1 LKFFLNFLTYSRILL
16 TPLIIYLIVHENYLY
31 AGIIFAYCSFS
42 DIADGKIARKYD
54 LVSGHGNY
62 MDPLADKVL
71 MIGVLSALMVLDIIN
86 FWPYIIIIGRDIIIT
101 IYRNYLI
108 LKNKPLETSKF
119 GKLKTVFQHGMVLI
133 ILLVPSFYAYQ
144 SIESQKAM
152 VDIIVNINAIYAAA
166 TGVHYFF
173 KNGF

>member
-1 LKFFLNFLTYSRILL
+1 MKFFLNSLTYSRILL
-16 TPLIIYLIVHENYLY
+16 TPLVIYLILNDNFLY

-42 DIADGKIARKYD
+42 DVADGKIARKYD
-54 LVSGHGNY
+54 LVSEHGNY

-71 MIGVLSALMVLDIIN
+71 MIGALSALLVLDTIQL
-86 FWPYIIIIGRDIIIT
+86 WPYMIIIGRDVIIT

-108 LKNKPLETSKF
+108 AKNKPLETSKF

-133 ILLVPSFYAYQ
+133 ILLVNPSQ
-144 SIESQKAM
+144 VM
-152 VDIIVNINAIYAAA
+152 VDLIVNINAIYAAA
-166 TGVHYFF
+166 TGIHYFV

>member
-16 TPLIIYLIVHENYLY
+16 TPLIIYLIINDNFLY

-42 DIADGKIARKYD
+42 DVADGKIARKYD

-62 MDPLADKVL
+62 MDPLADKIL
-71 MIGVLSALMVLDIIN
+71 MIGALSALLFLDTIQLLP
-86 FWPYIIIIGRDIIIT
+86 FIIIIGRDIVIT
-101 IYRNYLI
+101 LYRNYLI
-108 LKNKPLETSKF
+108 AKNKPLETSKF

-133 ILLVPSFYAYQ
+133 ILLINPSQ
-144 SIESQKAM
+144 LT
-152 VDIIVNINAIYAAA
+152 VDVIVNINAIYAAL
-166 TGVHYFF
+166 TGVHYFV

>member
-1 LKFFLNFLTYSRILL
+1 MKFFLNFLTYSRILL
-16 TPLIIYLIVHENYLY
+16 TPLIIYLILNDNFLY

-42 DIADGKIARKYD
+42 DVADGKIARKYD

-71 MIGVLSALMVLDIIN
+71 MIGVLSALLALDTIQL
-86 FWPYIIIIGRDIIIT
+86 WPFMIIIGRDIIIT

-108 LKNKPLETSKF
+108 AKNKPLETSKF
-119 GKLKTVFQHGMVLI
+119 GKLKTVFQHVMVLI
-133 ILLVPSFYAYQ
+133 ILLVNPSQF
-144 SIESQKAM
+144 M
-152 VDIIVNINAIYAAA
+152 VDLIVNINAIYAAA
-166 TGVHYFF
+166 TGIHYFV

>member
-16 TPLIIYLIVHENYLY
+16 TPLIIYLILNDNFLY

-42 DIADGKIARKYD
+42 DVVDGKIARKYN

-71 MIGVLSALMVLDIIN
+71 MIGVLSALLVLDTIQL
-86 FWPYIIIIGRDIIIT
+86 WPYIIIIGRDIIIT

-108 LKNKPLETSKF
+108 AKNKPLETSKF

-133 ILLVPSFYAYQ
+133 ILLVNPSQ
-144 SIESQKAM
+144 VM
-152 VDIIVNINAIYAAA
+152 VDLIVNINAIYAAA
-166 TGVHYFF
+166 TGIHYFV

>member
-16 TPLIIYLIVHENYLY
+16 TPLIIYLIINDYFLY

-42 DIADGKIARKYD
+42 DIADGKIARRYD

-62 MDPLADKVL
+62 MDPLADKFL
-71 MIGVLSALMVLDIIN
+71 MIGTLSALLLLGTIQL
-86 FWPYIIIIGRDIIIT
+86 WPFIIIIGRDIIIT

-108 LKNKPLETSKF
+108 AKDKPLETSKF

-133 ILLVPSFYAYQ
+133 ILLANPSQ
-144 SIESQKAM
+144 AM
-152 VDIIVNINAIYAAA
+152 IDLIVNINAIYAAA
-166 TGVHYFF
+166 TGIHYFI

>member
-16 TPLIIYLIVHENYLY
+16 TPLIIYLIINDNVLY

-42 DIADGKIARKYD
+42 DVADGKIARKYD

-62 MDPLADKVL
+62 MDPLADKIL
-71 MIGVLSALMVLDIIN
+71 MIGALSALLFLDTIQLLP
-86 FWPYIIIIGRDIIIT
+86 FIIIIGRDIVIT
-101 IYRNYLI
+101 LYRNYLI
-108 LKNKPLETSKF
+108 AKNKPLETSKF

-133 ILLVPSFYAYQ
+133 ILLINPSQ
-144 SIESQKAM
+144 LT
-152 VDIIVNINAIYAAA
+152 VDVIVNINAIYAAL
-166 TGVHYFF
+166 TGVHYFV

>member
-1 LKFFLNFLTYSRILL
+1 MKLFLNFLTYSRILL
-16 TPLIIYLIVHENYLY
+16 TPLIIYLIVNDNFLY

-42 DIADGKIARKYD
+42 DVADGKIARKYN

-71 MIGVLSALMVLDIIN
+71 MIGVLSALLVLDTIQL
-86 FWPYIIIIGRDIIIT
+86 WPYLIIIGRDIVIT

-108 LKNKPLETSKF
+108 SKNKPLETSKF
-119 GKLKTVFQHGMVLI
+119 GKLETVFQHGMVLI
-133 ILLVPSFYAYQ
+133 ILLVNPSQ
-144 SIESQKAM
+144 SI
-152 VDIIVNINAIYAAA
+152 VDFIVNINAIYAAA
-166 TGVHYFF
+166 TGVHYFV

>member
-1 LKFFLNFLTYSRILL
+1 LNFFLNFLTYSRILL
-16 TPLIIYLIVHENYLY
+16 TPLIIYLILNDNFLY

-42 DIADGKIARKYD
+42 DVVDGKIARKYD

-71 MIGVLSALMVLDIIN
+71 MIGALSALLVLDTIQL
-86 FWPYIIIIGRDIIIT
+86 WPYIIIIGRDIIIT
-101 IYRNYLI
+101 LYRNYLI
-108 LKNKPLETSKF
+108 AKNKPLETSKF

-133 ILLVPSFYAYQ
+133 ILLVNPSQ
-144 SIESQKAM
+144 VM
-152 VDIIVNINAIYAAA
+152 VDLIVNINAIYATA
-166 TGVHYFF
+166 TGIHYFV

>member
-1 LKFFLNFLTYSRILL
+1 MKSFLNFLTYSRILL
-16 TPLIIYLIVHENYLY
+16 TPLIIYLILNDNFLY

-42 DIADGKIARKYD
+42 DVADGKIARKYD

-62 MDPLADKVL
+62 IDPLADKVL
-71 MIGVLSALMVLDIIN
+71 MIGALSALVALDTIQL
-86 FWPYIIIIGRDIIIT
+86 WPYIVIIGRDIIIT

-108 LKNKPLETSKF
+108 AKSKPLETSKF

-133 ILLVPSFYAYQ
+133 ILLVNPSQ
-144 SIESQKAM
+144 VM
-152 VDIIVNINAIYAAA
+152 VDLIVNINAIYAAA
-166 TGVHYFF
+166 TGIHYFF

>member
-1 LKFFLNFLTYSRILL
+1 MKFFLNFLTYSRILL
-16 TPLIIYLIVHENYLY
+16 TPLIIYLILNDNFLY

-42 DIADGKIARKYD
+42 DVADGKIARKYD

-71 MIGVLSALMVLDIIN
+71 MIGTLSALLVLDTIQL
-86 FWPYIIIIGRDIIIT
+86 WPFIIIIGRDIIIT
-101 IYRNYLI
+101 LYRNYLI
-108 LKNKPLETSKF
+108 AKNKPLETSKF

-133 ILLVPSFYAYQ
+133 ILLINPSQ
-144 SIESQKAM
+144 VM
-152 VDIIVNINAIYAAA
+152 VDLIVNINAIYAAA
-166 TGVHYFF
+166 TGIHYFI

>member
-1 LKFFLNFLTYSRILL
+1 MNFFLNSLTYSRILL
-16 TPLIIYLIVHENYLY
+16 TPLIIYLILNDNFLY

-42 DIADGKIARKYD
+42 DVADGKIARKYD

-71 MIGVLSALMVLDIIN
+71 MIGALSALLVLDTIQL
-86 FWPYIIIIGRDIIIT
+86 WPFIIIIGRDIIIT
-101 IYRNYLI
+101 LYRNYLI
-108 LKNKPLETSKF
+108 AKNKPLETSKF

-133 ILLVPSFYAYQ
+133 ILLVNPSQ
-144 SIESQKAM
+144 VM

-166 TGVHYFF
+166 TGIHYFV

>member
-1 LKFFLNFLTYSRILL
+1 MKFFLNSLTYSRILL
-16 TPLIIYLIVHENYLY
+16 TPLVIYLILNDNFLY

-42 DIADGKIARKYD
+42 DVADGKIARKYD
-54 LVSGHGNY
+54 LVSEHGNY

-71 MIGVLSALMVLDIIN
+71 MIGALSALLVLDTIQL
-86 FWPYIIIIGRDIIIT
+86 WPYIIIIGRDIIIT

-108 LKNKPLETSKF
+108 TKNKPLETSKF

-133 ILLVPSFYAYQ
+133 ILLVNPSQ
-144 SIESQKAM
+144 VM
-152 VDIIVNINAIYAAA
+152 VDLIVNINAIYAAA
-166 TGVHYFF
+166 TGIHYFV

>member
-1 LKFFLNFLTYSRILL
+1 LKSFLNFLTYSRILL
-16 TPLIIYLIVHENYLY
+16 TPLIIYLILNDNFFY

-42 DIADGKIARKYD
+42 DVADGKIARKYD

-62 MDPLADKVL
+62 IDPLADKVL
-71 MIGVLSALMVLDIIN
+71 MIGALSALLALDTIQL
-86 FWPYIIIIGRDIIIT
+86 WPYIVIIGRDIIIT

-108 LKNKPLETSKF
+108 AKSKPLETSKF

-133 ILLVPSFYAYQ
+133 ILLVNPSQ
-144 SIESQKAM
+144 VM
-152 VDIIVNINAIYAAA
+152 VNLIVNINAIYAAA
-166 TGVHYFF
+166 TGIHYFF

>member
-1 LKFFLNFLTYSRILL
+1 MKFFLNSLTYSRILL
-16 TPLIIYLIVHENYLY
+16 TPLVIYLILNDNFLY

-42 DIADGKIARKYD
+42 DVADGKIARKYD

-71 MIGVLSALMVLDIIN
+71 MIGALSALLVLDTIQL
-86 FWPYIIIIGRDIIIT
+86 WPFIIIIGRDIIIT
-101 IYRNYLI
+101 LYRNYLI
-108 LKNKPLETSKF
+108 AKNKPLETSKF

-133 ILLVPSFYAYQ
+133 ILLVNPSQ
-144 SIESQKAM
+144 VM
-152 VDIIVNINAIYAAA
+152 VDLIVNINAIYAAA
-166 TGVHYFF
+166 TGIHYFV

>member
-16 TPLIIYLIVHENYLY
+16 TPLIIYLILNDNFLY

-42 DIADGKIARKYD
+42 DVADGKIARKYD

-62 MDPLADKVL
+62 IDPLADKVL
-71 MIGVLSALMVLDIIN
+71 MIGALSALVALDTIQL
-86 FWPYIIIIGRDIIIT
+86 WPYIVIIGRDIIIT

-108 LKNKPLETSKF
+108 AKNKPLETSKF

-133 ILLVPSFYAYQ
+133 ILLVNPSQ
-144 SIESQKAM
+144 VM
-152 VDIIVNINAIYAAA
+152 VDLIVYINAIYATA
-166 TGVHYFF
+166 TGIHYFV

>member
-16 TPLIIYLIVHENYLY
+16 TPLIIYLILNDNFLY

-42 DIADGKIARKYD
+42 DVADGKIARKYD

-71 MIGVLSALMVLDIIN
+71 MIGTLSALLVLDTIQL
-86 FWPYIIIIGRDIIIT
+86 WPFIIIIGRDIIIT
-101 IYRNYLI
+101 LYRNYLI
-108 LKNKPLETSKF
+108 AKNKPLETSKF

-133 ILLVPSFYAYQ
+133 ILLVNPSQ
-144 SIESQKAM
+144 VM
-152 VDIIVNINAIYAAA
+152 VDLIVNINAIYAAA
-166 TGVHYFF
+166 TGIHYFV

>member
-16 TPLIIYLIVHENYLY
+16 TPLIIYLILNDNFLY

-42 DIADGKIARKYD
+42 DVADGKIARKYD

-71 MIGVLSALMVLDIIN
+71 MIGALSALLVLDTIQL
-86 FWPYIIIIGRDIIIT
+86 WPFIIIIGRDIIIT
-101 IYRNYLI
+101 LYRNYLI
-108 LKNKPLETSKF
+108 AKNKPLETSKF

-133 ILLVPSFYAYQ
+133 ILLVNPSQ
-144 SIESQKAM
+144 VMI
-152 VDIIVNINAIYAAA
+152 DLIVNINAIYAAA
-166 TGVHYFF
+166 TGIHYFV

>member
-1 LKFFLNFLTYSRILL
+1 
-16 TPLIIYLIVHENYLY
+16 
-31 AGIIFAYCSFS
+31 
-42 DIADGKIARKYD
+42 

-71 MIGVLSALMVLDIIN
+71 MIGALSALLALDTIQL
-86 FWPYIIIIGRDIIIT
+86 WPYIVIIGRDIIIT

-108 LKNKPLETSKF
+108 AKSKPLETSKF

-133 ILLVPSFYAYQ
+133 ILLVNPSQ
-144 SIESQKAM
+144 VI
-152 VDIIVNINAIYAAA
+152 VDLIVNINAIYSAA
-166 TGVHYFF
+166 TGIHYFF

>member
-1 LKFFLNFLTYSRILL
+1 MNFFLNFLTYSRILL
-16 TPLIIYLIVHENYLY
+16 TPLIIYLILNDNFLY

-42 DIADGKIARKYD
+42 DVADGKIARKYD

-71 MIGVLSALMVLDIIN
+71 MIGTLSALLVLDTIQL
-86 FWPYIIIIGRDIIIT
+86 WPFIIIIGRDIIIT
-101 IYRNYLI
+101 LYRNYLI
-108 LKNKPLETSKF
+108 AKNKPLETSKF

-133 ILLVPSFYAYQ
+133 ILLVNPSQ
-144 SIESQKAM
+144 VM
-152 VDIIVNINAIYAAA
+152 VDLIVNINAIYAAA
-166 TGVHYFF
+166 TGIHYFV

>member
-1 LKFFLNFLTYSRILL
+1 MKFFLNFLTYSSILL
-16 TPLIIYLIVHENYLY
+16 TPLIIYLILNDNFLY

-42 DIADGKIARKYD
+42 DVADGKIARKYD

-71 MIGVLSALMVLDIIN
+71 MIGTLSALLVLDTIQL
-86 FWPYIIIIGRDIIIT
+86 WPFIIIIGRDIIIT

-108 LKNKPLETSKF
+108 AKNKPLETSKF

-133 ILLVPSFYAYQ
+133 ILLVNPSQVMA
-144 SIESQKAM
+144 
-152 VDIIVNINAIYAAA
+152 DLIVNINAIYAAA
-166 TGVHYFF
+166 TGIHYFV